1 MRVAGVFANIEIE
14 REHGTRF
21 DGLFLFFFFFSL
33 ECFVSSLKC
42 G

>member
-21 DGLFLFFFFFSL
+21 DGLFLFFFFFLWNALSVL
-33 ECFVSSLKC
+33 
-42 G
+42 